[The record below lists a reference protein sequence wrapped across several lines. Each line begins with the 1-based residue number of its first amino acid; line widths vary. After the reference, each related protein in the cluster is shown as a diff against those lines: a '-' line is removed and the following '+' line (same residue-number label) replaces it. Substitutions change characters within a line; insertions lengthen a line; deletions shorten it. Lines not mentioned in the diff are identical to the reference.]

1 MPAPVVDP
9 GLGPHNI
16 GFIILAMAV
25 ELRKQQIHTTRIGGY
40 FVNTLWLYVYLIKN
54 VVLRPPLFNNILFY
68 SISRT
73 GTII

>member
-9 GLGPHNI
+9 GPHNI

-40 FVNTLWLYVYLIKN
+40 FVNTLWLYVY
-54 VVLRPPLFNNILFY
+54 
-68 SISRT
+68 
-73 GTII
+73 